1 MAFQTHMSVTLS
13 KLLETIPD
21 AVKARVQAQPMQDND
36 GIKTDEL
43 TEIYLPLASLIHARV
58 QAQQAVRE
66 QMAAAL
72 GVAPVHP
79 PFLIGMA
86 GSVAVG
92 KSTAAQLMQRAL
104 ASWPQ
109 HPDVALVTSDGF
121 LFANAELER
130 RGILDR
136 KGFPESFDTEQLAA
150 FLYRLKSGESG
161 VTAPLYS
168 HVTYD
173 IETGRQMVLHAPQIV
188 IIEGINVLQPQ
199 PSNAAKD
206 HSIASDFLD
215 FAIYVHADESLIRQ
229 WYQTRFL
236 ALTDAAAQDP
246 ASFYA
251 RFVALTPEQRLA
263 MIEFVWSSI
272 NGKNLASHILPTRK
286 RADLILH
293 KGPDHKIT
301 HFELRN
307 R

>member
-1 MAFQTHMSVTLS
+1 MAFQTHLS
-13 KLLETIPD
+13 AILPKLLETIPD
-21 AVKARVQAQPMQDND
+21 EVKARAQAQLALAPDSA
-36 GIKTDEL
+36 KTDDFI
-43 TEIYLPLASLIHARV
+43 EIYLPLASLIHARMR
-58 QAQQAVRE
+58 AQQGLSA
-66 QMAAAL
+66 QMATAL
-72 GVAPVHP
+72 GIASVHT

-92 KSTAAQLMQRAL
+92 KSTAAQLLQQAL

-109 HPDVALVTSDGF
+109 HLDVALVTSDGF

-136 KGFPESFDTEQLAA
+136 KGFPESFDTQQLAD
-150 FLYRLKSGESG
+150 FLFRLKSGESG

-173 IETGRQMVLHAPQIV
+173 IETGQQQVLHTPDIV

-199 PSNAAKD
+199 PSNAATD
-206 HSIASDFLD
+206 HSIASDFFD
-215 FAIYVHADESLIRQ
+215 YAIYLHAEESLIKQ

-236 ALTDAAAQDP
+236 ALTEAAAQDP

-263 MIEFVWSSI
+263 MIEFVWSGI
-272 NGKNLASHILPTRK
+272 NGRNLASHILPTRC

-293 KGPDHKIT
+293 KGPGHKIT

-307 R
+307 H

>member
-1 MAFQTHMSVTLS
+1 MAFQTHMSAILS
-13 KLLETIPD
+13 KLLESIPD
-21 AVKARVQAQPMQDND
+21 EVKARAQAQAVPDLD
-36 GIKTDEL
+36 GVKTDEFI
-43 TEIYLPLASLIHARV
+43 EIYLPLASLIHARV
-58 QAQQAVRE
+58 FAQQALSA

-72 GVAPVHP
+72 GIVPVHP

-109 HPDVALVTSDGF
+109 HPEVALVNSDGF
-121 LFANAELER
+121 LYANAELER

-136 KGFPESFDTEQLAA
+136 KGFPESFDTQRLAD
-150 FLYRLKSGESG
+150 FLFQLKSGESG

-173 IETGRQMVLHAPQIV
+173 IETDRQHVLHTPDIV

-199 PSNAAKD
+199 PSNAAND

-215 FAIYVHADESLIRQ
+215 YAIYLHAGENLIKH

-263 MIEFVWSSI
+263 VIEFVWSGI
-272 NGKNLASHILPTRK
+272 NGKNLASHILPTRN
-286 RADLILH
+286 RADMILH